1 MSENPESTGYRVLA
15 RKYRPGAFDE
25 LIGQEALVRILT
37 NAIES
42 GRIAH
47 AYMLTGVRGVG
58 KTTTAR
64 IIARA
69 LNCIGA
75 DGTLDGPTP
84 TPCGECENCI
94 AIRDDRHVD
103 VMEMDA
109 ASRTGIDDI
118 RELIESVRYKPTSAR
133 YKIYIIDEVHML
145 SRQAFNGLLKTLE
158 EPPEHVIFVFATTE
172 PRKVPITVLSRCQRF
187 DLRRIDTERLT
198 EHFAGVAEAEGVSVE
213 PEALAMIARAAD
225 GSVRDGLSLLD
236 QAILPDGGAVTAEQV
251 QNMLSLADRAVVFD
265 LLDALMAGDVKA
277 ALDIFATMHRDGAD
291 PVVVVQDLLEA
302 VYWVTRIKA
311 VPSITEE
318 TYTPETEG
326 TRGKAMAENLSMAA
340 LARAWQML
348 MKGLGEVRT
357 APMPAHAAEM
367 LLVRLAYAA
376 ELPPPAVLMQQ
387 IKDGASATSGTPGA
401 PATPPAA
408 GTPAA
413 PAAPAASGLGGD
425 GGSVQ
430 AAVAGGVA
438 EPAPVPEA
446 SPDPAPEPT
455 AEAPRPSPQNFQ
467 EAVELFRDKREMI
480 TASHLT
486 SDVNLVN
493 FEIGRIE
500 FRAGEHAP
508 RDLANKTASLLSDW
522 TGERWVVTVSGEAGE
537 ATLAEQAEAAM
548 RQLHNEAEADPLVK
562 AVKDAF
568 PGARVT
574 KVTPREADGDIPDDP
589 ADAFGEEAGGDE
601 IKKD

>member
-15 RKYRPGAFDE
+15 RKYRPGTFDE

-84 TPCGECENCI
+84 TPCGECENCV

-118 RELIESVRYKPTSAR
+118 RELIEGVRYKPTSAR
-133 YKIYIIDEVHML
+133 YKVYIIDEVHML

-172 PRKVPITVLSRCQRF
+172 PRKVPITVQSRCQRF
-187 DLRRIDTERLT
+187 DLRRIDTERLI
-198 EHFAGVAEAEGVSVE
+198 EHFAGVAEAEGISVE

-236 QAILPDGGAVTAEQV
+236 QAISPDGGPAGDPGAVTADHV

-340 LARAWQML
+340 LARVWQML
-348 MKGLGEVRT
+348 MKGLGEVQT

-387 IKDGASATSGTPGA
+387 IKDGDGATE
-401 PATPPAA
+401 
-408 GTPAA
+408 TPAA
-413 PAAPAASGLGGD
+413 PATPAASGLGGD

-438 EPAPVPEA
+438 ESAAVPEA
-446 SPDPAPEPT
+446 SRDPAPEPT
-455 AEAPRPSPQNFQ
+455 AEARQPSPQNFQ
-467 EAVELFRDKREMI
+467 QAVELFRDQREMI
-480 TASHLT
+480 AASHLT
-486 SDVNLVN
+486 NDVNLVS
-493 FEIGRIE
+493 FEVGRIE

-589 ADAFGEEAGGDE
+589 PDAFGDDPGGDE
-601 IKKD
+601 IEED

>member
-1 MSENPESTGYRVLA
+1 MTEPPAERDETTPYRVLA
-15 RKYRPGAFDE
+15 RKYRPARFAD
-25 LIGQEALVRILT
+25 LIGQDAMVRTLT

-58 KTTTAR
+58 ETTTAR

-84 TPCGECENCI
+84 TPCGECDNCI

-118 RELIESVRYKPTSAR
+118 RELIEGVRYKPTTAR
-133 YKIYIIDEVHML
+133 YKVYIIDEVHML

-187 DLRRIDTERLT
+187 DLRRIETERLT

-236 QAILPDGGAVTAEQV
+236 QAISPDGSPGDIEVTAEHV
-251 QNMLSLADRAVVFD
+251 QNMLGLADRAVVFD
-265 LLDALMAGDVKA
+265 VLDALMAGDVKA
-277 ALDIFATMHRDGAD
+277 ALDIFALMHRDGAD
-291 PVVVVQDLLEA
+291 PVTVVQDLLEA

-318 TYTPETEG
+318 TYTPEVEG
-326 TRGKAMAENLSMAA
+326 TRGRELAEKLSMAA
-340 LARAWQML
+340 LARVWQML
-348 MKGLGEVRT
+348 MKGLGEVQT

-387 IKDGASATSGTPGA
+387 IKDGASAAPGATSTPGA
-401 PATPPAA
+401 PA
-408 GTPAA
+408 AA
-413 PAAPAASGLGGD
+413 PASSVGGN

-430 AAVAGGVA
+430 AAVAGGA
-438 EPAPVPEA
+438 AGSAPAPEASADPVPEP
-446 SPDPAPEPT
+446 S
-455 AEAPRPSPQNFQ
+455 AEIRQPSPQSFSN
-467 EAVELFRDKREMI
+467 AVELFRQQHEMI
-480 TASHLT
+480 LASHLT
-486 SDVNLVN
+486 NDVNLVS
-493 FEIGRIE
+493 FEVGRIE

-537 ATLAEQAEAAM
+537 ATLAEQAEAA
-548 RQLHNEAEADPLVK
+548 RQQLHNEAEADPLVK

-568 PGARVT
+568 PGTRVT
-574 KVTPREADGDIPDDP
+574 KVTPRDADGDIPDDP
-589 ADAFGEEAGGDE
+589 PDVFGDE
-601 IKKD
+601 IEED